1 MNKALK
7 TNTEPYLYRDSAAEF
22 ILFFG
27 VGYIYIYY
35 LSYLIYLGGVTS
47 LENKDITGFLLGLMV
62 RFIGTYGAIYWDLWC
77 ENKMWIT

>member
-27 VGYIYIYY
+27 VGIYIYY
-35 LSYLIYLGGVTS
+35 LSYLIYLGGATS
-47 LENKDITGFLLGLMV
+47 LENKGITGFLLGLLV
-62 RFIGTYGAIYWDLWC
+62 RIKGTFGTSYWDFWYC
-77 ENKMWIT
+77 G